1 MTLTGSDKT
10 GFCRIAKILTQK
22 LICKRGGG
30 ECTVALQIF
39 EHLVIVTILANSYK
53 TLSQGRQEKIRM
65 RAVQLH
71 MYQTTIMNHPLLH
84 TQIYQ
89 SSNRSLG

>member
-1 MTLTGSDKT
+1 MTLTGSDKA
-10 GFCRIAKILTQK
+10 GFCRIAKIFTRK

-53 TLSQGRQEKIRM
+53 TLSQGRQEKIR
-65 RAVQLH
+65 RRVVVH

-84 TQIYQ
+84 TQI
-89 SSNRSLG
+89 SEFES

>member
-10 GFCRIAKILTQK
+10 GFCRLAKILTRK

-30 ECTVALQIF
+30 KCTVALQIF

-53 TLSQGRQEKIRM
+53 TLSQGRQEKIGM
-65 RAVQLH
+65 RVVVQCA
-71 MYQTTIMNHPLLH
+71 YVSNYNYVPPVVAH
-84 TQIYQ
+84 TNI
-89 SSNRSLG
+89 SEFES